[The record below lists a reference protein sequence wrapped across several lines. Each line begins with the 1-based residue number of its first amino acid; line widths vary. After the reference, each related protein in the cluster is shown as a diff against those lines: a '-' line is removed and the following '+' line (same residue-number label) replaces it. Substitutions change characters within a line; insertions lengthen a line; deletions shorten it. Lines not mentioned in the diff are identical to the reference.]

1 MQSFF
6 IVKPPKIVDFQSP
19 EACGGEVFANLT
31 VYITISKVLFIFK
44 QHSPKILFRLL
55 PVNSV

>member
-6 IVKPPKIVDFQSP
+6 IVRPPKIVDFQSP
-19 EACGGEVFANLT
+19 EACGEVFANLT

-44 QHSPKILFRLL
+44 QHSPKNIFRHSL
-55 PVNSV
+55 